1 MLPCEWENQYR
12 MHFELRNRMSTLLR
26 LSTDLIQLK
35 FSVLHEKELCH
46 VPQYS
51 AKLDRVSFVV
61 SMHTL
66 QHGWYF
72 QKKPDSTN
80 FLSTLNLCPK
90 FLLNI
95 LTFVWWHLQTIPKH
109 YFVASAWF
117 KYVQTIFSL
126 HIFCIIS
133 FDGALWM
140 KKMHNIFTSWLF

>member
-1 MLPCEWENQYR
+1 MWMRKSISNAFWVTKQNEHSAPTLYR
-12 MHFELRNRMSTLLR
+12 FNSIEIFGLARERALSCSPIFGKTWSSVICCFDAHPSTMR
-26 LSTDLIQLK
+26 
-35 FSVLHEKELCH
+35 
-46 VPQYS
+46 
-51 AKLDRVSFVV
+51 
-61 SMHTL
+61 
-66 QHGWYF
+66 YF

-90 FLLNI
+90 SILLNI

-133 FDGALWM
+133 FDGALWK
-140 KKMHNIFTSWLF
+140 KKMHNIFTFWLF